1 MNESVSYARVS
12 SKDQEREGYSIPSQ
26 RKTLTEYAL
35 KHGFQIVREFVDVET
50 AKCAGREQF
59 GEMIAFLRNNPNC
72 RTIIVEKTD
81 RLYRNFRDY
90 LTLEDLGVE
99 IHLAKESQI
108 INKDSKSQAKFM
120 HGIQVLMARNYIDN
134 LREEVCKGMRE
145 KAEQGVYPSRPP
157 IGYQNNKQERT
168 IEVDPDKAPIAK
180 KMFELYASG
189 RHSLSSL
196 RRALLTEFGVRMAK
210 GYLEKLLKNPFYM
223 GQFRWEGKIYQGTHT
238 PLVSPEI
245 FQEVQAMFRGRNK
258 PKYRKNE
265 FAYRGLLTCA
275 YDNSKVTAEMKKG
288 RYTYYRCTGFRG
300 KCDLPYF
307 REEELGDRLGQ
318 ILRDIHIPDAIL
330 GQLERSLL
338 NDKGR
343 EEATRRQQKERSEQ
357 RLAILRHRLDQAYQ
371 DKLDGKINNEFWE
384 RKSAEWQLDE
394 QHAIAAIREVD
405 SSKPERLLD
414 AMKILELAN
423 KAYFLYVKQPPHEKA
438 KLLRMV
444 LSNCAI
450 DAASIYPTYRK
461 PFDVIFQRTKN
472 EEWCARRDSNS
483 RPSASKADALSS

>member
-1 MNESVSYARVS
+1 MKEAVIYARVS

-26 RKTLTEYAL
+26 RKTLTEYAP
-35 KHGFQIVREFVDVET
+35 KSGFQIVREFVDVET

-59 GEMIAFLRNNPNC
+59 GEMIEFLRKNPNC

-99 IHLAKESQI
+99 IHLAKEGQI

-145 KAEQGVYPSRPP
+145 KAEQGIYPSRPP
-157 IGYQNNKQERT
+157 IGYRNNKEQRT

-180 KMFELYASG
+180 QMFELYASG

-196 RRALLTEFGVRMAK
+196 RRALLTEFGARMAK
-210 GYLEKLLKNPFYM
+210 GYLERLLKNPFYM
-223 GQFRWEGKIYQGTHT
+223 GQFRWEDKIYQGTHT
-238 PLVSPEI
+238 PLVSPQI
-245 FQEVQAMFRGRNK
+245 FQEVQDKFRSRNK
-258 PKYRKNE
+258 PRYRKHE
-265 FAYRGLLTCA
+265 FAFRGLLTCA

-318 ILRDIHIPDAIL
+318 ILRDIHIPDAVL
-330 GQLERSLL
+330 GQLEQSML
-338 NDKGR
+338 DVKGR
-343 EEATRRQQKERSEQ
+343 EEAFRRQQKERSEQ
-357 RLAILRHRLDQAYQ
+357 RLAIVRHRLDQAYQ
-371 DKLDGKINNEFWE
+371 DKLDGKITNEFWE
-384 RKSAEWQLDE
+384 RKAAEWQSEE
-394 QHAIAAIREVD
+394 QQAMAVLREVD
-405 SSKPERLLD
+405 ASKPERLLD
-414 AMKILELAN
+414 AVRILELAN
-423 KAYFLYVKQPPHEKA
+423 KAYFLYVKQPPQEKA

-444 LSNCAI
+444 LSNCTI

-461 PFDVIFQRTKN
+461 PFEVIFQRTKN
-472 EEWCARRDSNS
+472 EEWCARRDSNP
-483 RPSASKADALSS
+483 RPSA

>member
-1 MNESVSYARVS
+1 MKESVSYARVS

-26 RKTLTEYAL
+26 SKTLREYAP
-35 KHGFQIVREFVDVET
+35 KYGFQIVREFVDVET

-59 GEMIAFLRNNPNC
+59 GKMIAFLRNNPNC

-99 IHLAKESQI
+99 IHLAKEGQI

-134 LREEVCKGMRE
+134 LREEVSKGMRE
-145 KAEQGVYPSRPP
+145 KAEQGIYPSRPP
-157 IGYQNNKQERT
+157 IGYRNNKQEHT

-180 KMFELYASG
+180 RLFELYASG

-196 RRALLTEFGVRMAK
+196 RRALVTEFGVRMAK
-210 GYLEKLLKNPFYM
+210 SYLERLLKNPFYM
-223 GQFRWEGKIYQGTHT
+223 GHFRWEGKIYQGTHT
-238 PLVSPEI
+238 PLISSQL

-258 PKYRKNE
+258 PKYRNHE
-265 FAYRGLLTCA
+265 FAFRGLLTCA
-275 YDNSKVTAEMKKG
+275 YDNCKVTAEMKKG

-300 KCDLPYF
+300 RCDLPYF

-318 ILRDIHIPDAIL
+318 ILRDIHIPDAVL
-330 GQLERSLL
+330 GQLEQSLL

-343 EEATRRQQKERSEQ
+343 GEAIRRRQKERSEQ
-357 RLAILRHRLDQAYQ
+357 TLATVRHRLDQAYQ
-371 DKLDGKINNEFWE
+371 DKLDGKITNEFWE
-384 RKSAEWQLDE
+384 RKAAEWQSEE
-394 QHAIAAIREVD
+394 QQVMAVIREVD
-405 SSKPERLLD
+405 ASKSDRILD
-414 AMKILELAN
+414 AMRILELAN
-423 KAYFLYVKQPPHEKA
+423 KAYFLYVKQPPQEKA

-461 PFDVIFQRTKN
+461 PFDVIFQRVKN
-472 EEWCARRDSNS
+472 EEWRARRDSNP
-483 RPSASKADALSS
+483 RPSA